1 MPMSNGLFLSSW
13 PLALGSG
20 SGTALFVNSIRQA
33 VEHSGQALEIINPP
47 LDTSDYAQFVYH
59 RLWFN
64 TQLPND
70 ARLASADWVLTID
83 YDGYA
88 VPRKTSQPFITSARA
103 LFAEIAP
110 TEPEPFRTLLNLQ
123 AFFDGHNFRTAT
135 WVTTPSEYARQKVA
149 EYYHVPLERIITI
162 PNGINLAEWD
172 AHWRAVPEPDPHRP
186 PTVLAVSKL
195 YPRKKIDTL
204 IRAVPLIRQR
214 FPDVQ
219 VRIVG
224 GGFEWENWRQL
235 ATELHVSGSVVWL
248 GDVHDRR
255 QVVAEYKQCHVFVHT
270 SIQETFGNVLLEA
283 MASSRPIVAA
293 HAAAL
298 PETIQAAHS
307 GLTVP
312 PEQPETLAFAII
324 ELLENDVRRAQLGH
338 HGRDFAKR
346 MTWESAAQQYQHL
359 LTQTA

>member
-1 MPMSNGLFLSSW
+1 MSTGLFLSSW

-33 VEHSGQALEIINPP
+33 VEQGGQALEIINPP
-47 LDTSDYAQFVYH
+47 LDTNDYAQFVYN

-64 TQLPND
+64 TQLPHD
-70 ARLASADWVLTID
+70 ARLARADWVLTID

-88 VPRKTSQPFITSARA
+88 VPRRASQPFVASARA

-123 AFFDGHNFRTAT
+123 AFFDGHNFRAAT
-135 WVTTPSEYARQKVA
+135 WVTTASEYARQKVA
-149 EYYHVPLERIITI
+149 EYHAVPMEKIKCI
-162 PNGINLAEWD
+162 PNGINLPEWD
-172 AHWRAVPEPDPHRP
+172 GHWRAIPEPDAKRP

-204 IRAVPLIRQR
+204 IQAVPLLRQR

-224 GGFEWENWRQL
+224 GGFEWESWRKL
-235 ATELHVSGSVVWL
+235 AEDLHVAASLTWL

-255 QVVAEYKQCHVFVHT
+255 QVVAEYKRCHVFVHP

-293 HAAAL
+293 QAAAL
-298 PETIQAAHS
+298 PETVQAS
-307 GLTVP
+307 GGGVVVP
-312 PEQPETLAFAII
+312 PEQPEALAHTII
-324 ELLENDVRRAQLGH
+324 ELLENEVRRAQLGR
-338 HGRDFAKR
+338 HGREFAKQ
-346 MTWESAAQQYQHL
+346 MTWERAAQQYQHL

>member
-1 MPMSNGLFLSSW
+1 MAHGLFLSSW

-33 VEHSGQALEIINPP
+33 VEQSGQSLEIINPS
-47 LDTSDYAQFVYH
+47 LETDDYAQFVYN

-64 TQLPND
+64 TQLPQD
-70 ARLASADWVLTID
+70 ARLANAAWVLTID

-88 VPRKTSQPFITSARA
+88 APRKTSQPFIASARA

-123 AFFDGHNFRTAT
+123 AFFDGHNFRSAT

-149 EYYHVPLERIITI
+149 EHYQVPLEKIITI
-162 PNGINLAEWD
+162 PNGINLTEWD
-172 AHWRAVPEPDPHRP
+172 AHWRAVPEPEAHRP

-204 IRAVPLIRQR
+204 IRAAPILRQR
-214 FPDVQ
+214 FPDID

-224 GGFEWENWRQL
+224 GGFEWENWRAL
-235 ATELHVSGSVVWL
+235 ATELQVAGNITWL

-255 QVVAEYKQCHVFVHT
+255 RVVAEYKRCHVFVHP
-270 SIQETFGNVLLEA
+270 SVQETFGNVLLEA

-298 PETIQAAHS
+298 PETIHASH
-307 GLTVP
+307 GGITVP

-324 ELLENDVRRAQLGH
+324 ELLENDIRRAQLGRY
-338 HGRDFAKR
+338 GREFAKR
-346 MTWESAAQQYQHL
+346 MTWENAAQQYQRL
-359 LTQTA
+359 FSGEAP